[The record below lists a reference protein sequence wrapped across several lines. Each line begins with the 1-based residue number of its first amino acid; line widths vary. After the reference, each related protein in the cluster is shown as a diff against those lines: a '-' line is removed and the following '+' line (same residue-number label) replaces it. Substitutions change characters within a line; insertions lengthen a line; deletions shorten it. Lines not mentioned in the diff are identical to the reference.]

1 MRIVIVGCGK
11 VGTTLAEQLNR
22 EKHEIVLIEKNPEV
36 LQGVTNTLDLIG
48 VAGNGAS
55 DAVLREAGAATADL
69 LIAVTTTDELNL
81 LCCLIAK
88 KVGVRNTIARVRNP
102 EYSQEIRLVQED
114 LGLSMVINPEFAAAA
129 EIAQLLR
136 FPSAI
141 KIDTFAKGRAEILK
155 LHIPAASALD
165 GMRIRD
171 ISSRLRTRVLVCAVE
186 RGDAVEIP
194 TGDYVLRQGDR
205 VSIVASPRKA
215 VEFFR
220 KAGVTA
226 GRVNTAMLVGGGKI
240 TYYLARQLIEDGIQV
255 KIIEMNKTRCEELSE
270 LLPEAMILQGDGTD
284 RELLAEEGLSR
295 MDAFASLTDV
305 DEENVLLS
313 LYAGAKSKA
322 KLITKINRLALEE
335 IVSSMPLGSIISP
348 KFITAEHIVR
358 YVRAMQNSLGSNV
371 ETLYKIV
378 DNQVEALE
386 FRVREKTSFLGQ
398 PLETLPLRNNLLVA
412 CINRQGRIITPSGK
426 DTLELGD
433 TVVVVTTNTGLSD
446 LKDILR
452 A

>member
-141 KIDTFAKGRAEILK
+141 KIDTFAKGRVEILK

-226 GRVNTAMLVGGGKI
+226 GRVNTAMLVGGGRDH
-240 TYYLARQLIEDGIQV
+240 L
-255 KIIEMNKTRCEELSE
+255 
-270 LLPEAMILQGDGTD
+270 
-284 RELLAEEGLSR
+284 LSR
-295 MDAFASLTDV
+295 PPAHRGRHPGQDYRDEQDALR
-305 DEENVLLS
+305 
-313 LYAGAKSKA
+313 GAQ
-322 KLITKINRLALEE
+322 
-335 IVSSMPLGSIISP
+335 
-348 KFITAEHIVR
+348 
-358 YVRAMQNSLGSNV
+358 RAAARGHDPPGGRHR
-371 ETLYKIV
+371 IG
-378 DNQVEALE
+378 
-386 FRVREKTSFLGQ
+386 SFLPRKGC
-398 PLETLPLRNNLLVA
+398 P
-412 CINRQGRIITPSGK
+412 GWTPSP
-426 DTLELGD
+426 L
-433 TVVVVTTNTGLSD
+433 
-446 LKDILR
+446 
-452 A
+452 

>member
-36 LQGVTNTLDLIG
+36 LQGVTNNLDLIG
-48 VAGNGAS
+48 IAGNGAS
-55 DAVLREAGAATADL
+55 DTVLREAGAATADL
-69 LIAVTTTDELNL
+69 LIAVTPTDELNL

-114 LGLSMVINPEFAAAA
+114 LGLSMAINPELAAAA

-141 KIDTFAKGRAEILK
+141 KIDTFAKGRVEILK
-155 LHIPAASALD
+155 LHIPAGSALD
-165 GMRIRD
+165 GMKIRD
-171 ISSRLRTRVLVCAVE
+171 IPARLRTRVLVCAVE
-186 RGDAVEIP
+186 RGDEVEIP
-194 TGDYVLRQGDR
+194 TGDYVLRRDDR
-205 VSIVASPRKA
+205 ASIVASPRKA

-226 GRVNTAMLVGGGKI
+226 GRVNTAMLVGGGRI

-255 KIIEMNKTRCEELSE
+255 KIIEMNKARCEELSE

-284 RELLAEEGLSR
+284 RDLLAEEGLSR
-295 MDAFASLTDV
+295 VDAFASLTDV

-335 IVSSMPLGSIISP
+335 IVSNMPLGSIISP

-378 DNQVEALE
+378 DNKVEALE
-386 FRVREKTSFLGQ
+386 FRVREKAPFLGQ
-398 PLETLPLRNNLLVA
+398 PLETLPLRNSLLVA

-446 LKDILR
+446 LRDILR
-452 A
+452 T

>member
-141 KIDTFAKGRAEILK
+141 KIDTFAKGRVEILK

-171 ISSRLRTRVLVCAVE
+171 ISSRLRTRVLVCAV
-186 RGDAVEIP
+186 
-194 TGDYVLRQGDR
+194 
-205 VSIVASPRKA
+205 
-215 VEFFR
+215 
-220 KAGVTA
+220 
-226 GRVNTAMLVGGGKI
+226 
-240 TYYLARQLIEDGIQV
+240 
-255 KIIEMNKTRCEELSE
+255 
-270 LLPEAMILQGDGTD
+270 
-284 RELLAEEGLSR
+284 
-295 MDAFASLTDV
+295 
-305 DEENVLLS
+305 
-313 LYAGAKSKA
+313 
-322 KLITKINRLALEE
+322 
-335 IVSSMPLGSIISP
+335 
-348 KFITAEHIVR
+348 
-358 YVRAMQNSLGSNV
+358 
-371 ETLYKIV
+371 
-378 DNQVEALE
+378 
-386 FRVREKTSFLGQ
+386 
-398 PLETLPLRNNLLVA
+398 
-412 CINRQGRIITPSGK
+412 
-426 DTLELGD
+426 
-433 TVVVVTTNTGLSD
+433 
-446 LKDILR
+446 
-452 A
+452 

>member
-1 MRIVIVGCGK
+1 M
-11 VGTTLAEQLNR
+11 
-22 EKHEIVLIEKNPEV
+22 
-36 LQGVTNTLDLIG
+36 
-48 VAGNGAS
+48 
-55 DAVLREAGAATADL
+55 LREAGAATADL

-114 LGLSMVINPEFAAAA
+114 LGLSHGHQSGVCRRGGNRAAAPVSVGYQNRYIRQGAGGNPEAAY
-129 EIAQLLR
+129 
-136 FPSAI
+136 
-141 KIDTFAKGRAEILK
+141 
-155 LHIPAASALD
+155 PAASALD

-171 ISSRLRTRVLVCAVE
+171 ISSRLRTRVLVAPWS
-186 RGDAVEIP
+186 RGDGGGNP
-194 TGDYVLRQGDR
+194 HRRLCPRQGDR

-446 LKDILR
+446 LGDILR